1 MNKSDITRA
10 IALDCNISIELA
22 GKALDSM
29 LSTISKALDNN
40 EEVSLPDFGKFKL
53 KRFKQRKG
61 INPITR
67 EPIIIPEKE
76 KTVFSPYQNIRLYH
90 YKYQGNQS
98 L

>member
-10 IALDCNISIELA
+10 IALDCNISIESA
-22 GKALDSM
+22 GKDSM
-29 LSTISKALDNN
+29 LCAISKALDNN

-53 KRFKQRKG
+53 KKFKKRKG